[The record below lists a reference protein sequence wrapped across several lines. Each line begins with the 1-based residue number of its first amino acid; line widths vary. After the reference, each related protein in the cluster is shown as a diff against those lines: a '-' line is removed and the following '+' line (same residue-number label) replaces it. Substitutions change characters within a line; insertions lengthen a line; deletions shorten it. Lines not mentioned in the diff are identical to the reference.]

1 MSQDSNAT
9 PKKTTEEVIEDF
21 NRTHNLPINIT
32 DTVTHTEFVHGVKA
46 GKIGFKSIGEPN
58 QLLRGASKAVFTL
71 FAIFYTALPLLLIPT
86 WSYIQTNW
94 WLLLGIPISYLGA
107 FSAAS
112 RSKLIYLFLLFCLW
126 NWFKHGFDI
135 QQFTTFYFLCAFWG
149 YVFFNAAEGFQRSS
163 ALKALLVDPDLFSN
177 AIADKR
183 IIIIKKREPLS

>member
-1 MSQDSNAT
+1 MSHDSNAT
-9 PKKTTEEVIEDF
+9 PKKTTEEVIEEF
-21 NRTHNLPINIT
+21 NRTHNIPINIT

-46 GKIGFKSIGEPN
+46 GKIGFKSIGEQPIAKWN
-58 QLLRGASKAVFTL
+58 IQSCFTL

-135 QQFTTFYFLCAFWG
+135 HLYTTFYFLCALWG
-149 YVFFNAAEGFQRSS
+149 CFFFNAAEGFQRSS
-163 ALKALLVDPDLFSN
+163 ALKALLIDPDLFSN

-183 IIIIKKREPLS
+183 IIIIKKREHLS